1 MSENSKTTAAVPTTP
16 AWCQV
21 GSTVAIVNASA
32 ASRSTRSV
40 KMATVLRIGK
50 RDIVLDN
57 DMRFRVDG
65 LDRRVGGTWGH
76 VEKLADPT
84 SEAVLELR
92 AEIEHDRLVWKAKVK
107 AEDFRYDRNGVTAE
121 DVIRALAPLVDD
133 PLCGDLL
140 AVLGGA
146 GE

>member
-1 MSENSKTTAAVPTTP
+1 MSENSKTKASASSTSTTP

-21 GSTVAIVNASA
+21 GSTVAIVNNSA

-40 KMATVLRIGK
+40 KNAKVLRIGK
-50 RDIVLDN
+50 RDIVLDH
-57 DMRFRVDG
+57 DGHEIRFRVDG

-76 VEKLADPT
+76 TEKLADPT

-92 AEIEHDRLVWKAKVK
+92 AELRRESLIWKAKVK

-121 DVIRALAPLVDD
+121 DLILALAPLVQG
-133 PLCGDLL
+133 GDEIAALL
-140 AVLGGA
+140 P
-146 GE
+146 